1 MLKQLIALYI
11 IFFTIV
17 LNGETFAQQDF
28 NNFKTLI
35 SVGPIPKD
43 FSSLT
48 YKKID
53 EDLQVQKGD
62 LSKAKEKIFLQ
73 GIHYGIDEI
82 LHSGMVSY
90 GDEVSVYVGK
100 IVDKLLKSDHELRA
114 KLRFYTLKSTESN
127 AFSTDQGI
135 VFVTTGLISQ
145 LTSEAQLALVLAHEI
160 SHYTEKH
167 VVSSFEYRTENIKNG
182 RNIRE
187 LSIYSKEHEFEADVK
202 GLKWYNEAGYSKEE
216 ILPTFDV
223 MMYSYLPFDEI
234 EFPNTY
240 YNSTNMYIPE
250 NLFPDKKY
258 EIKAIE
264 DYDDS
269 QSSHPNI
276 KKRKEKIES
285 EIEKYPSWGNKVFI
299 NGKETF
305 EYIRTIC
312 RFESV
317 RTDIIDANYANAIYS
332 IFILE
337 KDYPKSLFL
346 SRMKAQAWL
355 GLVQF
360 KKDGSIDQTVIR
372 NSELE
377 GEIAAIHFFIKKL
390 TKDGLLTI
398 ALRQTYDL
406 KNAYPNDIQL
416 NAIYT
421 NVLKELAA
429 TKHFNIET
437 FSKNNFKE
445 ASIDF
450 IEKQNKGATVDTTI
464 IKKST
469 SKYDKIKSKK
479 SADNPENFDSTKYYL
494 YGISDLINDSIFNS
508 TFKNHL
514 KNVEIENKKN
524 EELDSLSYKERNEIL
539 KAREL
544 LELNIGLKDLIVVE
558 PMVFSYNRQGLDL
571 IKSEKLK
578 HDYSEAIIN
587 SAKELDLTVYPIDRD
602 NLASKGTE
610 IFNERSTL
618 FNFMTQVTREDNF
631 NIFPVDFESLEEIKN
646 NYGTTKVMF
655 SWVEH
660 TYNSGISP
668 AIVFLGIFVYPILP
682 IYIPSKMLN
691 GNSTEMNVIILDLN
705 EGKIDVGTNYYFRDS
720 PKKLHL
726 GAHIFNILGKLKTE
740 KK

>member
-1 MLKQLIALYI
+1 MLKQIITIKFVLFSLLISSNIL
-11 IFFTIV
+11 
-17 LNGETFAQQDF
+17 AQQDF

-35 SVGPIPKD
+35 SVGSIPKD

-62 LSKAKEKIFLQ
+62 LTKAKEKIFLQ

-90 GDEVSVYVGK
+90 GDEVSIYIGK
-100 IVDKLLKSDHELRA
+100 IVDKLLASDPELRA

-145 LTSEAQLALVLAHEI
+145 LTNEAQLALVLAHEI

-167 VVSSFEYRTENIKNG
+167 VVTSFEYRTENIKNG

-187 LSIYSKEHEFEADVK
+187 LSIYSKDHEIEADIK

-234 EFPNTY
+234 EFPTTY
-240 YNSTNMYIPE
+240 YNTKNMYIPE

-258 EIKAIE
+258 EIKAVE

-276 KKRKEKIES
+276 KKRKEKIKN
-285 EIEKYPSWGNKVFI
+285 EIDKYTSWGTNVFI
-299 NGKETF
+299 NGKESF
-305 EYIRTIC
+305 EYVRTIC

-337 KDYPKSLFL
+337 KDYPQSLFL

-377 GEIAAIHFFIKKL
+377 GEIAAVHFFIKRL
-390 TKDGLLTI
+390 TKDGLLTV

-406 KNAYPNDIQL
+406 KNEYPKDVQL
-416 NAIYT
+416 EAIYT
-421 NVLKELAA
+421 NVLKELAS
-429 TKHFNIET
+429 TKHFKIET
-437 FSKNNFKE
+437 FSKKNFNDAAIE
-445 ASIDF
+445 F
-450 IEKQNKGATVDTTI
+450 IEKQSKIAIVDTTT

-469 SKYDKIKSKK
+469 SKYEKIKNKK
-479 SADNPENFDSTKYYL
+479 NTENPDFFDSTKYYL
-494 YGISDLINDSIFNS
+494 YGISDLINDSIFTS
-508 TFKNHL
+508 VFKGHL
-514 KNVEIENKKN
+514 DKVALENKKN
-524 EELDSLSYKERNEIL
+524 SELDSLSYKERNEIL
-539 KAREL
+539 STRKL
-544 LELNIGLKDLIVVE
+544 HELNIGLKNLIVVE
-558 PMVFSYNRQGLDL
+558 PMVFSYNHYKLDM

-578 HDYSEAIIN
+578 HDYSEAIIS
-587 SAKELDLTVYPIDRD
+587 SAKELDLIVYPIDRD
-602 NLASKGTE
+602 NLASKGTQ

-631 NIFPVDFESLEEIKN
+631 NIFPVDFEALEEIKN
-646 NYGTTKVMF
+646 SYGTSKVMF

-660 TYNSGISP
+660 TYDHGISP
-668 AIVFLGIFVYPILP
+668 LVVFLTLPVFPILTV
-682 IYIPSKMLN
+682 YISSKILN
-691 GNSTEMNVIILDLN
+691 GNSTEMNVIILDL
-705 EGKIDVGTNYYFRDS
+705 EKGKVDVSTNYHFTDS
-720 PKKLHL
+720 PKKLSL
-726 GAHIFNILGKLKTE
+726 GAHMFNILGKLKTL
-740 KK
+740 K

>member
-437 FSKNNFKE
+437 FSKKNFKE